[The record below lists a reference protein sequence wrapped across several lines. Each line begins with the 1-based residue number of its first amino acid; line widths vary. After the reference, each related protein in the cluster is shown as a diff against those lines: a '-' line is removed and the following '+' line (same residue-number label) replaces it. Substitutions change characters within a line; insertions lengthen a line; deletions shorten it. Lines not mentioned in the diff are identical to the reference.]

1 MEIFS
6 NEVASTLQYFT
17 FPLEVVGLILATIEV
32 RFPEVAA
39 RISQFIKH
47 EWANFVEVKE
57 ILPQP
62 PFREDYSNMLSWM
75 NDYLDYWRAT
85 TSVTIQSLIFFIGFI
100 LVPMLIVSTI
110 MFPSI
115 TGMQLVEMIF
125 GVLVEFAA
133 GVTPW
138 VFPIVVISVSLW
150 ASAKW
155 VEEREVG
162 TLGIII
168 AGFGVLGE
176 AYQFTTQ
183 LVV

>member
-1 MEIFS
+1 MEFF
-6 NEVASTLQYFT
+6 NNDVAFTLQYFT
-17 FPLEVVGLILATIEV
+17 FPLEVVGLMLATIEV

-47 EWANFVEVKE
+47 EWANFVEVRE
-57 ILPQP
+57 IPPQP

-75 NDYLDYWRAT
+75 NAYLDYWWVT
-85 TSVTIQSLIFFIGFI
+85 TSWTMQALIFFIVSL
-100 LVPMLIVSTI
+100 LVPMLFVSTI
-110 MFPSI
+110 IFPSF

-125 GVLVEFAA
+125 GGLVKFAIE
-133 GVTPW
+133 VTPW
-138 VFPIVVISVSLW
+138 FSPIVVIGACLW

-155 VEEREVG
+155 VEGREVG